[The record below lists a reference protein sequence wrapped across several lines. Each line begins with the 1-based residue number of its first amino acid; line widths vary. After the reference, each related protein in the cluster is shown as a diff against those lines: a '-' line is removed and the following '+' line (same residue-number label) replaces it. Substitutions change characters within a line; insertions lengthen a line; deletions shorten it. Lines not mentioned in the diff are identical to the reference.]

1 MDGASR
7 TGQQVSVFLPL
18 DKKTNRQK
26 DRKTKIQIDKQRNIQ
41 NTKNTNRQKDKTGQQ
56 VWSAF
61 VFGSNR
67 SVFNLFSFLIFAN
80 WFGVHLGGWFAH
92 TALFCLLG
100 NRQKKDE
107 QTKNDSWEE
116 TRDRND
122 TFARCYVYLFLQF
135 SFFSRKFTWC
145 LIPYF
150 QKKSEKV
157 AEGIFVSF
165 FIHISLPF
173 CFVFV
178 YILHSYLVTFG
189 FVFVQLWCL
198 WLCVWCLL
206 GGREQKWHAY
216 SRLMAPLDTR
226 RN

>member
-1 MDGASR
+1 M
-7 TGQQVSVFLPL
+7 
-18 DKKTNRQK
+18 
-26 DRKTKIQIDKQRNIQ
+26 
-41 NTKNTNRQKDKTGQQ
+41 
-56 VWSAF
+56 
-61 VFGSNR
+61 
-67 SVFNLFSFLIFAN
+67 FAN
-80 WFGVHLGGWFAH
+80 FFGVHLGGWFAH

-122 TFARCYVYLFLQF
+122 TFARCYVYPFLQF
-135 SFFSRKFTWC
+135 FFFFSEIYMMFGT
-145 LIPYF
+145 LFP
-150 QKKSEKV
+150 KKSEKV

-178 YILHSYLVTFG
+178 YILHSYLFTFG

-198 WLCVWCLL
+198 
-206 GGREQKWHAY
+206 
-216 SRLMAPLDTR
+216 
-226 RN
+226 